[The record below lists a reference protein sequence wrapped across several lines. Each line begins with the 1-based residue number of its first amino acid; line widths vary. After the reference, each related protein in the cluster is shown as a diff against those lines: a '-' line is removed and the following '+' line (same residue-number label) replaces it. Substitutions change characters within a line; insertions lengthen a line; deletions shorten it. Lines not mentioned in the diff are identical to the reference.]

1 MVTLGS
7 VFLRVKS
14 RDLNYLLLKSAV
26 PFMPDEKIK
35 IGSVSYLNAKPLLY
49 SFENGGMNDQLE
61 WELDHPAEIAGNLI
75 RKEITIGLV
84 PVAIIPQLQESYILG
99 NFCIGAVQEVAS
111 VCLFS
116 EVPMKDI
123 TAILLDY
130 QSRTSVALL
139 KILLK
144 NYWKINPSLLP
155 SSPGY
160 EAKIGGTTA
169 GLVIGDRA
177 FEQRLK
183 QTYCYD
189 LAAAWIDHT
198 GLPFVFAAWISNKK
212 MPEDFIA
219 AFDFH
224 NSKGLLAIPE
234 LAKRYSLPSYDI
246 NRYFTQNISY
256 LLDKPK
262 REGLQLFLSL
272 LS

>member
-26 PFMPDEKIK
+26 SFMPDEKIK

-49 SFENGGMNDQLE
+49 SFEKGGMQDKLE
-61 WELDHPAEIAGNLI
+61 WELDHPAAIAGKLI

-84 PVAIIPQLQESYILG
+84 PVAIIPQLPESYILG
-99 NFCIGAVQEVAS
+99 NYCIGAVQEVAS

-116 EVPMKDI
+116 EVPLQEV
-123 TAILLDY
+123 TSILLDY
-130 QSRTSVALL
+130 QSRTSVELL

-144 NYWKINPSLLP
+144 DHWKINPVLLP

-160 EAKIGGTTA
+160 EAKIGGTIA

-177 FEQRLK
+177 FVQRQK
-183 QTYCYD
+183 QQYCYD
-189 LAAAWIDHT
+189 LASAWIDLT

-212 MPEDFIA
+212 MPEDFVSE
-219 AFDFH
+219 FDFH

-234 LAKRYSLPSYDI
+234 LAKNYAIPEYDI
-246 NRYFTQNISY
+246 NQYFTQNISY
-256 LLDKPK
+256 SLDVAK
-262 REGLQLFLSL
+262 REGLQLFLRL

>member
-1 MVTLGS
+1 
-7 VFLRVKS
+7 
-14 RDLNYLLLKSAV
+14 
-26 PFMPDEKIK
+26 
-35 IGSVSYLNAKPLLY
+35 
-49 SFENGGMNDQLE
+49 
-61 WELDHPAEIAGNLI
+61 
-75 RKEITIGLV
+75 
-84 PVAIIPQLQESYILG
+84 
-99 NFCIGAVQEVAS
+99 VQEVAS

-116 EVPMKDI
+116 EVPI
-123 TAILLDY
+123 QEVTSILLDY
-130 QSRTSVALL
+130 QSRTSVELL

-144 NYWKINPSLLP
+144 DHWKINPVLLP
-155 SSPGY
+155 SSAGY
-160 EAKIGGTTA
+160 ESKIGGTIA

-189 LAAAWIDHT
+189 LAAAWIDLT

-212 MPEDFIA
+212 MPEDFITS
-219 AFDFH
+219 FDFH

-246 NRYFTQNISY
+246 NQYFTQNISY
-256 LLDKPK
+256 SLDGAK